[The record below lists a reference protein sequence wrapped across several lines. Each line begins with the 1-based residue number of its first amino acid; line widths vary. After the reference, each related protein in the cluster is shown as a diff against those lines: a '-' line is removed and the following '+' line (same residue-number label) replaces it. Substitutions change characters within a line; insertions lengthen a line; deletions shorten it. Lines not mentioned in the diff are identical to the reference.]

1 MVWQAAMAPGSHD
14 PVAQTSATAAMVDIS
29 VLVFRE
35 GLECVLVLAA
45 ILAGMG
51 EGRGV
56 SRNPIAIG
64 AGAGFSATVL
74 TWFAAVRILDD
85 LSQSVSAL
93 ALQAATGLVAV
104 IVLLV
109 VMNWF
114 FHKFYWT
121 GWISFHNRR
130 KHELMASEN
139 GAGWIWG
146 MALLGFTSLYREGFE
161 VVLFLQSYRLRLG
174 GETVF
179 WGTCMGL
186 ALTGIVA
193 VLTFVAHRKMPYR
206 KMLVLTGGLLGVVLV
221 VMVGEQVQEMQLAH
235 WVSTTTIPSLARL
248 LPAWMGTW
256 LSVFPTVETLVAQV
270 AAAVLVVGSY
280 VFVNLAR
287 GGGDA
292 SRDQRGRQ
300 GRRADRG
307 GLKRRAQSAKPTEP
321 TAKAKSKTPTE
332 KRVQNSRATVAATKS
347 TASSKPPPKRR
358 SLQDQNRSQTAA
370 IERLPRPGAC
380 VWAAGK
386 G

>member
-1 MVWQAAMAPGSHD
+1 MPRTGLGRLGLIICGIAAVAGVMVWQAATASGSPD
-14 PVAQTSATAAMVDIS
+14 PIAAQTSAAAVVDIG

-51 EGRGV
+51 NGRGV
-56 SRNPIAIG
+56 SRNPIALG
-64 AGAGFSATVL
+64 AGAGFAATLL
-74 TWFAAVRILDD
+74 TWFAAVRILND

-93 ALQAATGLVAV
+93 ALQAATGLLAV
-104 IVLLV
+104 FVLLV

-130 KHELMASEN
+130 KRELLASENGAN

-161 VVLFLQSYRLRLG
+161 VVLFLQTYRLRLG

-186 ALTGIVA
+186 ALTAIVA
-193 VLTFVAHRKMPYR
+193 ALTFVAHRKMPYR

-235 WVSTTTIPSLARL
+235 WVSMTNIPALARII
-248 LPAWMGTW
+248 PAWMGTW
-256 LSVFPTVETLVAQV
+256 LSVFPTVETLVAQ
-270 AAAVLVVGSY
+270 AAAVVLVLGSY
-280 VFVNLAR
+280 LFVNWRAGLSAR
-287 GGGDA
+287 GE
-292 SRDQRGRQ
+292 
-300 GRRADRG
+300 
-307 GLKRRAQSAKPTEP
+307 LSAVDEQIM
-321 TAKAKSKTPTE
+321 
-332 KRVQNSRATVAATKS
+332 RV
-347 TASSKPPPKRR
+347 
-358 SLQDQNRSQTAA
+358 
-370 IERLPRPGAC
+370 
-380 VWAAGK
+380 
-386 G
+386 

>member
-1 MVWQAAMAPGSHD
+1 MATMGSVIAPRMSFWRASLIVCGIAAIAGVMVWQGAMASGNPN
-14 PVAQTSATAAMVDIS
+14 PVAAQNSATAAMVDIS

-45 ILAGMG
+45 ILAGIG
-51 EGRGV
+51 DGRGDGGGV

-64 AGAGFSATVL
+64 AGAGFAATVL

-121 GWISFHNRR
+121 GWISLHNRR
-130 KHELMASEN
+130 KRELMASEN

-174 GETVF
+174 GETVLL
-179 WGTCMGL
+179 GTCMGL

-193 VLTFVAHRKMPYR
+193 VLTFAAHRKMPYR
-206 KMLVLTGGLLGVVLV
+206 KMLVMTGGLLGVVLV

-235 WVSTTTIPSLARL
+235 WISTTTIPSLARMI
-248 LPAWMGTW
+248 PAWMGTW
-256 LSVFPTVETLVAQV
+256 LSVFPNVETLVAQ
-270 AAAVLVVGSY
+270 AAAATLVLGSY
-280 VFVNLAR
+280 TFVNW
-287 GGGDA
+287 
-292 SRDQRGRQ
+292 
-300 GRRADRG
+300 RAG
-307 GLKRRAQSAKPTEP
+307 
-321 TAKAKSKTPTE
+321 
-332 KRVQNSRATVAATKS
+332 AAT
-347 TASSKPPPKRR
+347 R
-358 SLQDQNRSQTAA
+358 S
-370 IERLPRPGAC
+370 GANA
-380 VWAAGK
+380 VPDETVDK
-386 G
+386 VVLEI

>member
-1 MVWQAAMAPGSHD
+1 MPRTSFGRLTLIVCGVAAVAGVMVWQAAMASGSPD
-14 PVAQTSATAAMVDIS
+14 PIAAQTSAAAVVDIG

-45 ILAGMG
+45 IVAGMG
-51 EGRGV
+51 DGRGA

-64 AGAGFSATVL
+64 AGVGFAATLL

-93 ALQAATGLVAV
+93 ALQAATGLLAV

-130 KHELMASEN
+130 KRELLANEN
-139 GAGWIWG
+139 GTSGAGWIWG

-161 VVLFLQSYRLRLG
+161 VVLFLQTYRLRLG

-186 ALTGIVA
+186 ALTAIVA
-193 VLTFVAHRKMPYR
+193 ALTFVAHRKMPYR
-206 KMLVLTGGLLGVVLV
+206 KMLVLTGGLLGVVLI

-235 WVSTTTIPSLARL
+235 WVSTTTIPALANII
-248 LPAWMGTW
+248 PAWMGTW
-256 LSVFPTVETLVAQV
+256 LSVFPTVETLAGQAG
-270 AAAVLVVGSY
+270 AAILVLGSY
-280 VFVNLAR
+280 VFVNWRAGLPSR
-287 GGGDA
+287 GEM
-292 SRDQRGRQ
+292 
-300 GRRADRG
+300 
-307 GLKRRAQSAKPTEP
+307 SAPDEQT
-321 TAKAKSKTPTE
+321 
-332 KRVQNSRATVAATKS
+332 VQ
-347 TASSKPPPKRR
+347 
-358 SLQDQNRSQTAA
+358 
-370 IERLPRPGAC
+370 I
-380 VWAAGK
+380 
-386 G
+386 